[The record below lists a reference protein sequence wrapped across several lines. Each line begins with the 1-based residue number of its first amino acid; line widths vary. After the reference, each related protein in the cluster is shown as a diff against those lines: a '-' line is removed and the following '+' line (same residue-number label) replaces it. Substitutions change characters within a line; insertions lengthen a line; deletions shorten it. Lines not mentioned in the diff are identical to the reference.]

1 MLFQD
6 KEQGKSIVVVGS
18 WNHAEH
24 LEWSKKN
31 VARAYQL
38 KDEGTQKVKVV
49 SHFYGHGDVCDLTGK
64 PRQVTVKLK
73 CKESESPHAVVVY
86 LLEPQTCQYIL
97 GVESPV
103 ICKVLDTADENGLLS
118 LPG

>member
-38 KDEGTQKVKVV
+38 KDEGTQKVK
-49 SHFYGHGDVCDLTGK
+49 YDVY
-64 PRQVTVKLK
+64 
-73 CKESESPHAVVVY
+73 A
-86 LLEPQTCQYIL
+86 LLFH
-97 GVESPV
+97 V
-103 ICKVLDTADENGLLS
+103 
-118 LPG
+118 